1 MIIEGF
7 KLATLAV
14 KGVVNYFS
22 DSQEIK
28 KAKEDGKIAV
38 LKADANQKIAVS
50 QAKIRMAES
59 GQTDDYNLDR
69 IAMTNMNKSYK
80 DEFVLG
86 IFLAPMI
93 AAFFPGYAGYVE
105 KGFSV
110 IAKMPDWYMYLIVG
124 MVVVIYGMRG
134 MLTKVLDGRFTLFN
148 KGKSSGK

>member
-1 MIIEGF
+1 MVIEGF
-7 KLATLAV
+7 KLAGMAFS
-14 KGVVNYFS
+14 GIRDYFMG
-22 DSQEIK
+22 SQEIR

-38 LKADANQKIAVS
+38 LKADANQRIAVS

-59 GQTDDYNLDR
+59 GQTDDYNLDK

-80 DEFVLG
+80 DEFVLF

-134 MLTKVLDGRFTLFN
+134 MLTKVLDGRFALFS
-148 KGKSSGK
+148 KDKPSGK

>member
-1 MIIEGF
+1 MIIDGI
-7 KLATLAV
+7 KLAGMAIV
-14 KGVVNYFS
+14 GIRDYFMG
-22 DSQEIK
+22 SQEIR

-38 LKADANQKIAVS
+38 IQADANQRIAVS
-50 QAKIRMAES
+50 NAKIRMAES

-80 DEFVLG
+80 DEVVLFV
-86 IFLAPMI
+86 FLAPMI
-93 AAFFPGYAGYVE
+93 AAFFPGYAEYVE

-134 MLTKVLDGRFTLFN
+134 MLTKVLDGRFALPSRD
-148 KGKSSGK
+148 KPSGK